1 MLKKFIGLGVYL
13 KNIRVDLGVGKVYFY
28 CYKVIIYVLFIIIVK
43 LIVKG
48 LFIFGY
54 VVVLIFLFMYR
65 NRFMLEKLW
74 VLWIFIRFENFFK

>member
-13 KNIRVDLGVGKVYFY
+13 KNIRVDLGVGKVCFY

-48 LFIFGY
+48 LLIFGY

-65 NRFMLEKLW
+65 NRFMLEKL
-74 VLWIFIRFENFFK
+74 

>member
-13 KNIRVDLGVGKVYFY
+13 KNIRVDLGVGKVSFY

-48 LFIFGY
+48 LLIFGY

-65 NRFMLEKLW
+65 NRFMLEKL
-74 VLWIFIRFENFFK
+74 

>member
-13 KNIRVDLGVGKVYFY
+13 KNIRVDLVVGKVCFY

-74 VLWIFIRFENFFK
+74 VLWIFIRFEKYFI

>member
-13 KNIRVDLGVGKVYFY
+13 KNIRVDLGVGKVSFY

-48 LFIFGY
+48 LLIFGY

-65 NRFMLEKLW
+65 NRFMLEKLR
-74 VLWIFIRFENFFK
+74 VLWIFIRFENFFI